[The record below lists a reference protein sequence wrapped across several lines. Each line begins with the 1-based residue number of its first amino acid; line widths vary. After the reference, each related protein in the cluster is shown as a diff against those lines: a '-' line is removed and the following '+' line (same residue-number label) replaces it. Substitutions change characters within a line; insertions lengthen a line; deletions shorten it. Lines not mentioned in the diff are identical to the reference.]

1 MIRGFQ
7 GRRLYRHLIGSLQY
21 PSFIAWELLYGI
33 SYVCSNAH
41 AYKDI
46 GKRFSLHPRY
56 LYHLRWNSGI
66 SFRIEK
72 RVGMGGIDKDRSD
85 AKSCAVCF
93 ISRSFPAI
101 PEAKCRLLFNES
113 VLTFRIWRWVC
124 LIPKWNM
131 KLLSSSYFQRGICHR
146 EFTNLWDL
154 ARLSG
159 RISQRVEAQTMC
171 HLLRLG
177 CTL

>member
-1 MIRGFQ
+1 MGAFIWYFLRLFDDSPGGSERRAGKTLTVLGIFESVSVCIRG
-7 GRRLYRHLIGSLQY
+7 IC
-21 PSFIAWELLYGI
+21 ITCDGI
-33 SYVCSNAH
+33 
-41 AYKDI
+41 
-46 GKRFSLHPRY
+46 LE
-56 LYHLRWNSGI
+56 YHLEIRRESGWTGWTTT
-66 SFRIEK
+66 EA
-72 RVGMGGIDKDRSD
+72 MQ
-85 AKSCAVCF
+85 KSCAVCF